1 MNEHPKLQRRRFIS
15 SSLAFISTTLIACTS
30 KSEDGFGVTGGS
42 NRPADDDDDNIDLPQ
57 PSQPSSEPDS
67 EPSEPDDPPEN
78 AAFVIDMNEYPH
90 LREVGGVQFF
100 VTDRGT
106 DIAVTRTGE
115 DEITAVSI
123 LCPVDDCKLE
133 LYSDAQ
139 DPRDGLVWFTCPC
152 CSSTMDAKGVVIDG
166 PAENNLEQFNTNIN
180 GNEIFVYGA

>member
-1 MNEHPKLQRRRFIS
+1 MSTNSTLTRRSFIMS
-15 SSLAFISTTLIACTS
+15 SCALVSTSLLSCVG
-30 KSEDGFGVTGGS
+30 KSEEGFGVTGAT
-42 NRPADDDDDNIDLPQ
+42 NRPADDDDDIDLPQ

-166 PAENNLEQFNTNIN
+166 PAEDNLGQFNTNIN
-180 GNEIFVYGA
+180 GNEIFIYSA